1 MYSISSL
8 DSLLILFLAVA
19 VYFDFRYHRIPNVT
33 ALAIGSMGLF
43 GHLALDGLH
52 GAQFALGGLG
62 LGMGFLLPFYVLG
75 GMGAGDVKLMGAIGA
90 FLGPQQTLFA
100 VGVTLILGALGA
112 LGLLLTGYRRQRPL
126 TSEVSNSHDDG
137 AAEATGITPVLK
149 ARFPYALA
157 IAGGALT
164 ALFFLP
170 I

>member
-8 DSLLILFLAVA
+8 DSVLILFLAVA

-33 ALAIGSMGLF
+33 ALAIGVMGLY
-43 GHLALDGLH
+43 GHSYIDGLQ
-52 GAQFALGGLG
+52 GAQFALGGLAM
-62 LGMGFLLPFYVLG
+62 GMGFLLPFYVLG

-90 FLGPQQTLFA
+90 YLGPQLTLFA
-100 VGVTLILGALGA
+100 VGVTLVLGALGA
-112 LGLLLTGYRRQRPL
+112 LGLLLTGYGRQRL
-126 TSEVSNSHDDG
+126 STLEASNSHDDC
-137 AAEATGITPVLK
+137 AQPTTSVTPVLK